1 MPLLG
6 SAFVIM
12 WHDIAPD
19 ADAAYNLWH
28 TQEHMPERIAL
39 PGFLRSRRGLNRSL
53 DRQAYFTL
61 YECDDLGSTISPE
74 YQRSLNF
81 PTEWTQRVAPHFR
94 NFKRMSCETVSSK
107 SRGVG
112 GAIATFRA
120 DLPAGIDEPGALEA
134 LAPAIDD
141 IAGLAGITGVHIGVP
156 RPNFTNGETTE
167 VQIRPA
173 MTEPDFGAV
182 IVVEGI
188 GLAETADKEPAI
200 EAILARAGLTDVIAQ
215 SYDMAY
221 MLDIATAE

>member
-12 WHDIAPD
+12 WHDIAPHS
-19 ADAAYNLWH
+19 DAAYNLWH

-39 PGFLRSRRGLNRSL
+39 PGFLRSRRGLNRAL
-53 DRQAYFTL
+53 DRQVYFTL
-61 YECDDLGSTISPE
+61 YECDDLGSTVSPD

-81 PTEWTQRVAPHFR
+81 PTEWTQRIAPHFR
-94 NFKRMSCETVSSK
+94 NFKRMSCETVFSR

-112 GAIATFRA
+112 GSIATFRA
-120 DLPAGIDEPGALEA
+120 DLPAGTDSPGALDS
-134 LAPAIDD
+134 LAPAMEE
-141 IAGLAGITGVHIGVP
+141 IAGLPGVTGMHIGVP

-167 VQIRPA
+167 VQIRPP
-173 MTEPDFGAV
+173 MTEPDFSVV

-188 GLAETADKEPAI
+188 GLAEIAAEQQGI
-200 EAILARAGLTDVIAQ
+200 ETILARAGLTDIVAQ

-221 MLDIATAE
+221 MLDIATAA

>member
-1 MPLLG
+1 VPLRG

-19 ADAAYNLWH
+19 ADAAYNRWH

-39 PGFLRSRRGLNRSL
+39 PGFLRSRRGLNRAL
-53 DRQAYFTL
+53 DRQIYFTL
-61 YECDDLGSTISPE
+61 YECDDLGSTVSPE

-81 PTEWTQRVAPHFR
+81 PTEWTQQVAPHFR
-94 NFKRMSCETVSSK
+94 NFKRMSCETLFTK
-107 SRGVG
+107 SRGAG

-120 DLPAGIDEPGALEA
+120 DLPGNIDEAQALSSLTSAVEE
-134 LAPAIDD
+134 IVS
-141 IAGLAGITGVHIGVP
+141 IAGVTGVHIGVP

-173 MTEPDFGAV
+173 MTEPDFGVV

-188 GLAETADKEPAI
+188 GLAELTAKQPAI
-200 EAILARAGLTDVIAQ
+200 EQILARADLSGVNAQ

-221 MLDIATAE
+221 MLDIETTA